1 MSTALNALKPTLLVG
16 VGGTGCDIADRV
28 YAMARQHAALASNR
42 INILGFDTDDNDLR
56 RHRHLSERQ
65 LIRTS
70 TATTVFQ
77 LLCTQHERIES
88 WFVPESEL
96 TAEIRQMSLLTGAG
110 QLRILSR
117 LAFQTALADPGV
129 DADID
134 NALNGLATHD
144 GQTAFRGH
152 VNVLIVGSL
161 AGGTGSGMFLQTA
174 LLLNRKLRDK
184 GFHPETRGLFLL
196 PDIFVQAARLPVRQI
211 ASVKANGYAALRELN
226 ALILQTA
233 DRSPL
238 PVRFE
243 YLPGQ
248 EPTLDEPPFASVTLL
263 DYENL
268 HGGNLGHNLRA
279 YQETAARAAYILLFT
294 PIGGR
299 LEAVVVNEVRQRLA
313 AAAQDSL
320 NCFAGVGVGAVVYPR
335 EPMLDYLTLR
345 FGQKLLEGDWL
356 ELDYAFDREQA
367 NYHQRVNRGETDLT
381 PPQRAASYCRNLHQK
396 AQERVR
402 FFRDLY
408 GNVEQPRA
416 DDDPTAPTGQP
427 QYEAYLDALAAQLK
441 SRFWSSQ
448 ETLTALR
455 QRERLA
461 GDSLG
466 ERDDL
471 VNDVRRL
478 ERERRRFWAA
488 VETALEEVPLSL
500 FYNLVLGGDGRG
512 PDEWTAYHLQ
522 TYVRKGN
529 PHPVQ
534 VRYFLYKALEALKR
548 RGADLDEARQRQA
561 LAALEQTER
570 FDDAKTPDRIE
581 SAIERAIQIAES
593 NWPLWFDR
601 QFKNFAND
609 YRDYFNG
616 YIQVLRDYAERAL
629 LRRAFERLEQHLRGF
644 VEVLERF
651 FNELAALRDELQQ
664 DINRAEGAHQP
675 GSGATDGNRY
685 VFAGPAAKRLLGDEL
700 NQRLAGVSGDGA
712 SNTVLT
718 QALYA
723 RFQDEQRQDRWRAL
737 QPFSGKD
744 LYRRH
749 VVEDFCRAKI
759 RADHRDL
766 YGFHVIEAVRREA
779 SLAGKPWEGHLT
791 EIVDLVCYQAEPY
804 LALAPTASGE
814 PGERI
819 LFWALSPTVEA
830 AIGDARLL
838 EHLFKRNNGA
848 QPLVEEEFSDET
860 LLCLNAC
867 VNLTLQQLRKLHPGS
882 ADARRAATAPPGA
895 YYRAY
900 QDMVQRILA
909 AQRAD
914 PQKAAGDFTPHLDRE
929 WHKPGVLPDIFPA
942 DTEAQRAR
950 LLRGYALGVALD
962 LLRWERRHGQPVTV
976 FVDPQRQGTPAGERV
991 VLDRHADLEL
1001 LALLRARPEIVAGIL
1016 DRAEWLRD
1024 QGWDAQGQ
1032 RAARPEETVL
1042 YRGLS
1047 SAETLARI
1055 LRLSANRD
1063 PAARADEH
1071 ASQALAALFGLF
1083 REQVEATLTE
1093 LAAPEQRDRAAEAWT
1108 VQIREALA
1116 LLQQPPAP
1124 LREETVRTVRGLAEG
1139 TRARLLQEW
1148 VV

>member
-1 MSTALNALKPTLLVG
+1 MPANSNALKPTLLVG
-16 VGGTGCDIADRV
+16 VGGTGCEIADRV

-42 INILGFDTDDNDLR
+42 ISILGFDTDDNDLR
-56 RHRHLSERQ
+56 RHRHLTERQ

-77 LLCTQHERIES
+77 LLCTQHARIEN

-96 TAEIRQMSLLTGAG
+96 TTEIRQMNLLAGAG
-110 QLRILSR
+110 QLRMLSR

-129 DADID
+129 NADID

-144 GQTAFRGH
+144 GQTAFQGH

-174 LLLNRKLRDK
+174 LLLNRKLREK

-196 PDIFVQAARLPVRQI
+196 PDIFVQAARLPVQQI

-226 ALILQTA
+226 ALILHTA
-233 DRSPL
+233 RRSPL
-238 PVRFE
+238 PVQFE

-248 EPTLDEPPFASVTLL
+248 EPSVDEPPFASVTLL

-268 HGGNLGHNLRA
+268 YGGNLGRNLGA

-299 LEAVVVNEVRQRLA
+299 VEAVVVNEVRQRLA
-313 AAAQDSL
+313 AAAQGDL

-335 EPMLDYLTLR
+335 APVMDYLTLR
-345 FGQKLLEGDWL
+345 FGQWLLEGDWL
-356 ELDYAFDREQA
+356 ELDYAFKREQA
-367 NYHQRVNRGETDLT
+367 DYHQRVNRGETDLT
-381 PPQRAASYCRNLHQK
+381 PPERAASYCRNLSQK
-396 AQERVR
+396 AEERVR

-408 GNVEQPRA
+408 RNVEQPRV
-416 DDDPTAPTGQP
+416 DDDPTAAAGPPQP
-427 QYEAYLDALAAQLK
+427 EAYLDALAAQLK
-441 SRFWSSQ
+441 NRFWSSQ

-455 QRERLA
+455 QREQLA
-461 GDSLG
+461 GDSLN

-488 VETALEEVPLSL
+488 VEAALEEVPLSL
-500 FYNLVLGGDGRG
+500 FYNLVLGGDSRG
-512 PDEWTAYHLQ
+512 PGEWTAYHLQ

-534 VRYFLYKALEALKR
+534 VRYFLYKVLEALKQR
-548 RGADLDEARQRQA
+548 VAALDEAKQRQA
-561 LAALEQTER
+561 LEALEQTER
-570 FDDAKTPDRIE
+570 FDNEKTPDRIE
-581 SAIERAIQIAES
+581 SALERAIQIAES

-609 YRDYFNG
+609 YRDHFNR

-664 DINRAEGAHQP
+664 DINQMEGAHQL

-685 VFAGPAAKRLLGDEL
+685 VFASPAAKRLLWDEL
-700 NQRLAGVSGDGA
+700 RQRLAGVSGDSA

-723 RFQDEQRQDRWRAL
+723 RFQDEQRQDRWKVL

-749 VVEDFCRAKI
+749 IVEDFCRAKI
-759 RADHRDL
+759 HTDHHDL

-779 SLAGKPWEGHLT
+779 SLVGKPWEAYLT

-804 LALAPTASGE
+804 LALTPTATGE
-814 PGERI
+814 LGERI
-819 LFWALSPTVEA
+819 LFWALSPAVEA
-830 AIGDARLL
+830 AIGNTPLL
-838 EHLFKRNNGA
+838 ETLFKRNNGA

-860 LLCLNAC
+860 LLCLNTY
-867 VNLTLQQLRKLHPGS
+867 VNLTLQQLRKLHPGTLNTRQ
-882 ADARRAATAPPGA
+882 AVTVPGA
-895 YYRAY
+895 YYQAY
-900 QDMVQRILA
+900 QDMVQRMLA
-909 AQRAD
+909 AKRVA
-914 PQKAAGDFTPHLDRE
+914 PQKAAGDFTPHLDRD
-929 WHKPGVLPDIFPA
+929 WHKPGMLPDIFPTH
-942 DTEAQRAR
+942 TEAERTR
-950 LLRGYALGVALD
+950 LLRGYVLGVALD
-962 LLRWERRHGQPVTV
+962 LLRWEQRHGQAVTV
-976 FVDPQRQGTPAGERV
+976 FIDPQRQGTPAGERV

-1001 LALLRARPEIVAGIL
+1001 LALLRVQPEILAAIVE
-1016 DRAEWLRD
+1016 RAEWLRD

-1032 RAARPEETVL
+1032 RAAQPEETVL

-1093 LAAPEQRDRAAEAWT
+1093 LAAPEQRERADEAWA
-1108 VQIREALA
+1108 VQIRDALA
-1116 LLQQPPAP
+1116 LLQQPPMP
-1124 LREETVRTVRGLAEG
+1124 LREETLRTVRNLAEG